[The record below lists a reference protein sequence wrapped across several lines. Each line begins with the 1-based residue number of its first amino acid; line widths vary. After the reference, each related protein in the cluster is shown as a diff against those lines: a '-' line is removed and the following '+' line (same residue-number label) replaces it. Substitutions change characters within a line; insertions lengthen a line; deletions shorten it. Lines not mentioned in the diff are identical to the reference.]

1 MFNIKNFTFIIFLI
15 LTIYIL
21 LNSIYIYEGYKNFIE
36 EVVRRGY
43 QKARLFGYPT
53 ANIRNSIN
61 LPCGVYQGSTN
72 YNKSATIYSNNSD
85 ELECH
90 IHEFNKN
97 IYDKKLTIN
106 NIRPIENTGYSKGHL
121 CELAKVF
128 IN

>member
-1 MFNIKNFTFIIFLI
+1 MELSIPSSI
-15 LTIYIL
+15 LTSSDSRLAL

-72 YNKSATIYSNNSD
+72 YNKSATIYSNSTD

-90 IHEFNKN
+90 IHEGVRDFIGNWQN
-97 IYDKKLTIN
+97 IVLLKPHSSSLS
-106 NIRPIENTGYSKGHL
+106 P
-121 CELAKVF
+121 
-128 IN
+128 